1 MSSSATKRRV
11 GLVLIGI
18 GIALLLV
25 ASVLAYIELLTGISI
40 PRPPSLESVLYVLA
54 VVTYKV
60 AFIAVIAWAGGA
72 ILITRGAYRHCST

>member
-1 MSSSATKRRV
+1 MSSNSTKHKV

-25 ASVLAYIELLTGISI
+25 ASALAYMELLKGVSI
-40 PRPPSLESVLYVLA
+40 PQPPSLESVLYVLA

-60 AFIAVIAWAGGA
+60 AFIAVIAWAGA
-72 ILITRGAYRHCST
+72 MLITRGLQAL

>member
-1 MSSSATKRRV
+1 MSSNPTKHRV

-25 ASVLAYIELLTGISI
+25 ASALAYMELLTSISI
-40 PRPPSLESVLYVLA
+40 PQPSSLESVLYVLA

-60 AFIAVIAWAGGA
+60 AFIAVIAWAGA
-72 ILITRGAYRHCST
+72 MLVARGLQALT